1 MAKTTLADVI
11 VPSVFTDY
19 VVKETAEKSAL
30 IQSGIVVRDSE
41 FDRLASETGPLVT
54 MPYWSDLGGASEVMT
69 EAQLDVDKI
78 EAKSDVAAIIRRAK
92 RWGATGLAA
101 ALAGD
106 DPMKAIGDQVA
117 GFWARD
123 TQKKLIKILNGA
135 LGATAS
141 NTHDVTAVTGAAN
154 QKFNKDTFI
163 GAQEKLG
170 DSADQLTAVAMHS
183 AVYFALKRANEIDT
197 NEDSGFNYYDGK
209 FVIID
214 DGCPV
219 SAGNYTSFLFGAGA
233 VGYGVGSPIGILP
246 TEVYR
251 VSDTGSGEE
260 YLVNRKTFIL
270 HPRGIAFTGNLNAK
284 SGPTD
289 AELESTDSWTRA
301 YEAKQV
307 RIVAFK
313 HKI

>member
-54 MPYWSDLGGASEVMT
+54 MPYWADLGGASEVMT

-92 RWGATGLAA
+92 RWSATGLAA

-141 NTHDVTAVTGAAN
+141 NTHDVTAATGAAN

-219 SAGNYTSFLFGAGA
+219 NAGNYTSFLFGAGA